1 MASRCRFKSSMAGT
15 NYLIADHL
23 RSTVRH
29 EDAPMSGYR
38 VAINRTL
45 GELWEGTT

>member
-1 MASRCRFKSSMAGT
+1 MASRCRFGSSMAGT
-15 NYLIADHL
+15 NYVIADLL

-29 EDAPMSGYR
+29 EDAPVSGYR
-38 VAINRTL
+38 VVVNHTL

>member
-1 MASRCRFKSSMAGT
+1 MAPRCGFGSSMAGT
-15 NYLIADHL
+15 NYLTTDHL

-29 EDAPMSGYR
+29 EDAPMSGYT
-38 VAINRTL
+38 VVVNHTL